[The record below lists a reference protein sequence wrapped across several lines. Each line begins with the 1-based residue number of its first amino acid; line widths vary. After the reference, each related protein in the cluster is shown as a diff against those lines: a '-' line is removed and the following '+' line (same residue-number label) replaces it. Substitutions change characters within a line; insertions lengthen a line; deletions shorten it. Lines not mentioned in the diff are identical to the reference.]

1 MAKDSS
7 NKKLN
12 EDLTRSYTHNR
23 PKPETNPPQNRD
35 TTKPQS
41 NGDSNTQIRN
51 KADFADA
58 IISEKLMF
66 EDLKETGVGLT
77 DIDGVSEKNRH
88 YLVIE
93 SKDSG
98 KVLPP
103 GQRWALERL
112 REARS
117 FTLFVLSPKKA
128 PFGQL
133 DILYPGGQRE
143 TVYEHE
149 PILER
154 ITAWR
159 RWANNEE
166 EEA

>member
-1 MAKDSS
+1 MA
-7 NKKLN
+7 
-12 EDLTRSYTHNR
+12 
-23 PKPETNPPQNRD
+23 
-35 TTKPQS
+35 
-41 NGDSNTQIRN
+41 IRN

-128 PFGQL
+128 PF
-133 DILYPGGQRE
+133 E
-143 TVYEHE
+143 
-149 PILER
+149 
-154 ITAWR
+154 
-159 RWANNEE
+159 
-166 EEA
+166 